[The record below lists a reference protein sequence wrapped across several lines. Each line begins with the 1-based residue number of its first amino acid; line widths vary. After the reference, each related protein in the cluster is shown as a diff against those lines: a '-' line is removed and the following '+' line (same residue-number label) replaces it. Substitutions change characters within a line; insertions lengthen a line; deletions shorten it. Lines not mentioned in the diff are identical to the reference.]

1 VAGPQ
6 NDGCLDAVFRWI
18 ALNRMGAGA
27 GASGQFLFACGVG
40 KDRAR
45 ADVLL
50 HQVLATSRQCLP
62 PFIGSPLA
70 LFKRSAIATSR
81 GWGVPLERF
90 FRSLKEE
97 CIWLHNFGSFIE
109 ARVAIVQRRVILIR
123 RLAIATR
130 ISFARYNLNS
140 WPDTKGALPKN
151 ELLVKIS
158 LLE

>member
-1 VAGPQ
+1 
-6 NDGCLDAVFRWI
+6 
-18 ALNRMGAGA
+18 
-27 GASGQFLFACGVG
+27 
-40 KDRAR
+40 
-45 ADVLL
+45 VLL

-97 CIWLHNFGSFIE
+97 CIWLHNFGSSIE